1 MRAPDTLV
9 MSVSNMSCASC
20 AGRVDKAL
28 WQLPGVLAVDV
39 NLATETVQVTYTPD
53 LASRADFIAAS
64 TAAGYAAQEHSEDS
78 HGQVQARKQ
87 QLAEAYGRRSRLA
100 VFLAAPVI
108 ILGMGGHILPG
119 FERLIADVIGQK
131 ANWIIQCIFATAVLF
146 GPGLDFYRRGF
157 PALWRGAPDMNSLVA
172 LGTGAAYAF
181 SLIATFL
188 PQVLPE
194 GVSGV
199 YYEPASLIVVLIL
212 FGRDLEN
219 RAKGR
224 TGKAIQSLL
233 GLRVK
238 TAQVRRAGE
247 FVECPIEEI
256 VVGDVLS
263 LRPGERVAVDGV
275 VHEGSSYIDESM
287 ITGEPRPV
295 EKSTGAALTAGTVNG
310 MGHVIYEAR
319 RVGHDTTLSQIIQ
332 LVEQAQGAKLPI
344 KALVDRLTLWFV
356 PMVLTLAFVT
366 VTVWMIWGPAPALP
380 YALVAGVC
388 VLIIACPCAMGLAT
402 PTSIMVGTGRAA
414 EMGVLFRKG
423 DALQLLADVD
433 VIAFDKT
440 GTLTRGQPVLTDLD
454 VADGLGRR
462 AALQVMASVEQGSDH
477 PIARAIVMAAAEEG
491 LDLLP
496 IQDGQTYA
504 GLGLSA
510 HVAGEEV
517 ILGTERFMRERGI
530 DVKGYH
536 GSAEALASQGKSVI
550 FAARAGQV
558 IALAGVS
565 DALKPSTQGAIAQ
578 LKAAGIT
585 VVMLTGDRRDAA
597 LQIAADLGI
606 DQVHAELLPADKSRV
621 LAELKTKAR
630 QLAFLRREFVS
641 DRSHDNWKARLGSVG
656 VAQSPVLVRIA
667 DAAGA
672 TLPFGEIGEILVSG
686 SIVMRGYWQNPQAT
700 AKTIREGWLWTGD
713 MGAMDADGFVTLHDR
728 SKDMIISGG
737 SNIYPR
743 EVEEVLLEHEHVAE
757 VAVVG
762 RPEADWGE
770 VVVAFVVPVAGQ
782 AVTRAELD
790 AHCIAQI
797 ARFKRPK
804 DYRFVAELP
813 KNNYGKILKTKLR
826 TILENGEGD
835 E

>member
-28 WQLPGVLAVDV
+28 RQLPGVLAVDV
-39 NLATETVQVTYTPD
+39 NLATETAQVTYTPD

-100 VFLAAPVI
+100 AFLAAPVI

-247 FVECPIEEI
+247 FVDCPIEEI

-630 QLAFLRREFVS
+630 QLAFVGDGINDAPALAAADIGIALGTGTDVAVESADIVLMSGDLLGVVNAIEMSRLTLRNIKQNLFWAFGY
-641 DRSHDNWKARLGSVG
+641 N
-656 VAQSPVLVRIA
+656 VALIPV
-667 DAAGA
+667 AAGA
-672 TLPFGEIGEILVSG
+672 LYPAFGMLLSPILAAAAMALS
-686 SIVMRGYWQNPQAT
+686 SI
-700 AKTIREGWLWTGD
+700 
-713 MGAMDADGFVTLHDR
+713 FVLANALR
-728 SKDMIISGG
+728 LR
-737 SNIYPR
+737 Y
-743 EVEEVLLEHEHVAE
+743 V
-757 VAVVG
+757 
-762 RPEADWGE
+762 
-770 VVVAFVVPVAGQ
+770 
-782 AVTRAELD
+782 RA
-790 AHCIAQI
+790 
-797 ARFKRPK
+797 AR
-804 DYRFVAELP
+804 
-813 KNNYGKILKTKLR
+813 
-826 TILENGEGD
+826 
-835 E
+835 

>member
-28 WQLPGVLAVDV
+28 RQLPGVLAVDV

-108 ILGMGGHILPG
+108 ILGMGGHVLPG

-530 DVKGYH
+530 DVRGYH
-536 GSAEALASQGKSVI
+536 GSAEALASQGKSVL

-565 DALKPSTQGAIAQ
+565 DALKPSTQGAIAR

-630 QLAFLRREFVS
+630 QLAFVGDGINDAPALAAADIGIALGTGTDVAVESADIVLMSGDLLGVVNAIEMSRLTLRNIKQNLFWAFGY
-641 DRSHDNWKARLGSVG
+641 N
-656 VAQSPVLVRIA
+656 VALIPV
-667 DAAGA
+667 AAGA
-672 TLPFGEIGEILVSG
+672 LYPAFGMLLSPILAAAAMALS
-686 SIVMRGYWQNPQAT
+686 SI
-700 AKTIREGWLWTGD
+700 
-713 MGAMDADGFVTLHDR
+713 FVLANALR
-728 SKDMIISGG
+728 LR
-737 SNIYPR
+737 Y
-743 EVEEVLLEHEHVAE
+743 V
-757 VAVVG
+757 
-762 RPEADWGE
+762 
-770 VVVAFVVPVAGQ
+770 
-782 AVTRAELD
+782 RA
-790 AHCIAQI
+790 
-797 ARFKRPK
+797 AR
-804 DYRFVAELP
+804 
-813 KNNYGKILKTKLR
+813 
-826 TILENGEGD
+826 
-835 E
+835 

>member
-39 NLATETVQVTYTPD
+39 NLATETVQVTYTPG

-119 FERLIADVIGQK
+119 FEGLIADVIGQK

-356 PMVLTLAFVT
+356 PMVLILAFVT

-491 LDLLP
+491 LDFLP

-630 QLAFLRREFVS
+630 QLAFVGDGINDAPALAAADIGIALGTGTDVAVESADIVLMSGDLLGVVNAIEMSRLTLRNIKQNLFWAFGY
-641 DRSHDNWKARLGSVG
+641 N
-656 VAQSPVLVRIA
+656 VALIPV
-667 DAAGA
+667 AAGA
-672 TLPFGEIGEILVSG
+672 LYPAFGMLLSPILAAAAMALS
-686 SIVMRGYWQNPQAT
+686 SI
-700 AKTIREGWLWTGD
+700 
-713 MGAMDADGFVTLHDR
+713 FVLANALR
-728 SKDMIISGG
+728 LR
-737 SNIYPR
+737 Y
-743 EVEEVLLEHEHVAE
+743 V
-757 VAVVG
+757 
-762 RPEADWGE
+762 
-770 VVVAFVVPVAGQ
+770 
-782 AVTRAELD
+782 RA
-790 AHCIAQI
+790 
-797 ARFKRPK
+797 AR
-804 DYRFVAELP
+804 
-813 KNNYGKILKTKLR
+813 
-826 TILENGEGD
+826 
-835 E
+835 

>member
-28 WQLPGVLAVDV
+28 RQLPGVLAVDV
-39 NLATETVQVTYTPD
+39 NLATETAQVTYTPD

-100 VFLAAPVI
+100 AFLAAPVI

-172 LGTGAAYAF
+172 LATGAAYAF

-247 FVECPIEEI
+247 FVDCPIEEI

-530 DVKGYH
+530 DVKEYH

-565 DALKPSTQGAIAQ
+565 DALKPSTQGAIAR

-630 QLAFLRREFVS
+630 QLAFVGDGINDAPALAAADIGIALGTGTDVAVESADIVLMSGDLLGVVNAIEMSRLTLRNIKQNLFWAFGY
-641 DRSHDNWKARLGSVG
+641 N
-656 VAQSPVLVRIA
+656 VALIPV
-667 DAAGA
+667 AAGA
-672 TLPFGEIGEILVSG
+672 LYPAFGMLLSPILAAAAMALS
-686 SIVMRGYWQNPQAT
+686 SI
-700 AKTIREGWLWTGD
+700 
-713 MGAMDADGFVTLHDR
+713 FVLANALR
-728 SKDMIISGG
+728 LR
-737 SNIYPR
+737 Y
-743 EVEEVLLEHEHVAE
+743 V
-757 VAVVG
+757 
-762 RPEADWGE
+762 
-770 VVVAFVVPVAGQ
+770 
-782 AVTRAELD
+782 RA
-790 AHCIAQI
+790 
-797 ARFKRPK
+797 AR
-804 DYRFVAELP
+804 
-813 KNNYGKILKTKLR
+813 
-826 TILENGEGD
+826 
-835 E
+835 

>member
-108 ILGMGGHILPG
+108 ILGMGGHVLPG

-238 TAQVRRAGE
+238 TAQVRRAGK

-630 QLAFLRREFVS
+630 QLAFVGDGINDAPALAAADIGIALGTGTDVAVESADIVLMSGDLLGVVNAIEMSRLTLRNIKQNLFWAFGY
-641 DRSHDNWKARLGSVG
+641 N
-656 VAQSPVLVRIA
+656 VALIPV
-667 DAAGA
+667 AAGA
-672 TLPFGEIGEILVSG
+672 LYPAFGMLLSPILAAAAMALS
-686 SIVMRGYWQNPQAT
+686 SI
-700 AKTIREGWLWTGD
+700 
-713 MGAMDADGFVTLHDR
+713 FVLANALR
-728 SKDMIISGG
+728 LR
-737 SNIYPR
+737 Y
-743 EVEEVLLEHEHVAE
+743 V
-757 VAVVG
+757 
-762 RPEADWGE
+762 
-770 VVVAFVVPVAGQ
+770 
-782 AVTRAELD
+782 RA
-790 AHCIAQI
+790 
-797 ARFKRPK
+797 AR
-804 DYRFVAELP
+804 
-813 KNNYGKILKTKLR
+813 
-826 TILENGEGD
+826 
-835 E
+835 

>member
-39 NLATETVQVTYTPD
+39 NLATETVQVTYTPG

-565 DALKPSTQGAIAQ
+565 DALKPSTQGAIAR

-630 QLAFLRREFVS
+630 QLAFVGDGINDAPALAAADIGIALGTGTDVAVESADIVLMSGDLLGVVNAIEMSRLTLRNIKQNLFWAFGY
-641 DRSHDNWKARLGSVG
+641 N
-656 VAQSPVLVRIA
+656 VALIPV
-667 DAAGA
+667 AAGA
-672 TLPFGEIGEILVSG
+672 LYPAFGMLLSPILAAAAMALS
-686 SIVMRGYWQNPQAT
+686 SI
-700 AKTIREGWLWTGD
+700 
-713 MGAMDADGFVTLHDR
+713 FVLANALR
-728 SKDMIISGG
+728 LR
-737 SNIYPR
+737 Y
-743 EVEEVLLEHEHVAE
+743 V
-757 VAVVG
+757 
-762 RPEADWGE
+762 
-770 VVVAFVVPVAGQ
+770 
-782 AVTRAELD
+782 RA
-790 AHCIAQI
+790 
-797 ARFKRPK
+797 AR
-804 DYRFVAELP
+804 
-813 KNNYGKILKTKLR
+813 
-826 TILENGEGD
+826 
-835 E
+835 

>member
-28 WQLPGVLAVDV
+28 RQLPGVLAVDV

-100 VFLAAPVI
+100 AFLAAPVI

-247 FVECPIEEI
+247 FVDCPIEEI

-517 ILGTERFMRERGI
+517 ILGTERFMRERGL

-565 DALKPSTQGAIAQ
+565 DALKPSTQGAIER

-630 QLAFLRREFVS
+630 QLAFVGDGINDAPALAAADIGIALGTGTDVAVESADIVLMSGDLLGVVNAIEMSRLTLRNIKQNLFWAFGY
-641 DRSHDNWKARLGSVG
+641 N
-656 VAQSPVLVRIA
+656 VALIPV
-667 DAAGA
+667 AAGA
-672 TLPFGEIGEILVSG
+672 LYPAFGMLLSPILAAAAMALS
-686 SIVMRGYWQNPQAT
+686 SI
-700 AKTIREGWLWTGD
+700 
-713 MGAMDADGFVTLHDR
+713 FVLANALR
-728 SKDMIISGG
+728 LR
-737 SNIYPR
+737 Y
-743 EVEEVLLEHEHVAE
+743 V
-757 VAVVG
+757 
-762 RPEADWGE
+762 
-770 VVVAFVVPVAGQ
+770 
-782 AVTRAELD
+782 RA
-790 AHCIAQI
+790 
-797 ARFKRPK
+797 AR
-804 DYRFVAELP
+804 
-813 KNNYGKILKTKLR
+813 
-826 TILENGEGD
+826 
-835 E
+835 

>member
-28 WQLPGVLAVDV
+28 RQLPGVLAVDV
-39 NLATETVQVTYTPD
+39 NLATETAQVTYTPD

-188 PQVLPE
+188 PQILPE

-247 FVECPIEEI
+247 FVDCPIEEI

-630 QLAFLRREFVS
+630 QLAFVGDGINDAPALAAADIGIALGTGTDVAVESADIVLMSGDLLGVVNAIEMSRLTLRNIKQNLFWAFGY
-641 DRSHDNWKARLGSVG
+641 N
-656 VAQSPVLVRIA
+656 VALIPV
-667 DAAGA
+667 AAGA
-672 TLPFGEIGEILVSG
+672 LYPAFGMLLSPILAAAAMALS
-686 SIVMRGYWQNPQAT
+686 SI
-700 AKTIREGWLWTGD
+700 
-713 MGAMDADGFVTLHDR
+713 FVLANALR
-728 SKDMIISGG
+728 LR
-737 SNIYPR
+737 Y
-743 EVEEVLLEHEHVAE
+743 V
-757 VAVVG
+757 
-762 RPEADWGE
+762 
-770 VVVAFVVPVAGQ
+770 
-782 AVTRAELD
+782 RA
-790 AHCIAQI
+790 
-797 ARFKRPK
+797 AR
-804 DYRFVAELP
+804 
-813 KNNYGKILKTKLR
+813 
-826 TILENGEGD
+826 
-835 E
+835 

>member
-28 WQLPGVLAVDV
+28 RQLPGVLAVDV

-247 FVECPIEEI
+247 FVDCPIEEI

-356 PMVLTLAFVT
+356 PMVLILAFVT

-565 DALKPSTQGAIAQ
+565 DALKPSTQGATAQ

-630 QLAFLRREFVS
+630 QLAFVGDGINDAPALAAADIGIALGTGTDVAVESADIVLMSGDLLGVVNAIEMSRLTLRNIKQNLFWAFGY
-641 DRSHDNWKARLGSVG
+641 N
-656 VAQSPVLVRIA
+656 VALIPV
-667 DAAGA
+667 AAGA
-672 TLPFGEIGEILVSG
+672 LYPAFGMLLSPILAAAAMALS
-686 SIVMRGYWQNPQAT
+686 SI
-700 AKTIREGWLWTGD
+700 
-713 MGAMDADGFVTLHDR
+713 FVLANALR
-728 SKDMIISGG
+728 LR
-737 SNIYPR
+737 Y
-743 EVEEVLLEHEHVAE
+743 V
-757 VAVVG
+757 
-762 RPEADWGE
+762 
-770 VVVAFVVPVAGQ
+770 
-782 AVTRAELD
+782 RA
-790 AHCIAQI
+790 
-797 ARFKRPK
+797 AR
-804 DYRFVAELP
+804 
-813 KNNYGKILKTKLR
+813 
-826 TILENGEGD
+826 
-835 E
+835 

>member
-28 WQLPGVLAVDV
+28 RQLPGVLAVDV
-39 NLATETVQVTYTPD
+39 NLATETAQVTYTPD

-100 VFLAAPVI
+100 AFLAAPVI

-172 LGTGAAYAF
+172 LATGAAYAF

-247 FVECPIEEI
+247 FVDCPIEEI

-517 ILGTERFMRERGI
+517 ILGTERFMRERGL

-565 DALKPSTQGAIAQ
+565 DALKPSTQGAIAR

-630 QLAFLRREFVS
+630 QSAFVGDGINDAPALAAADIGIALGTGTDVAVESADIVLMSGDLLGVVNAIEMSRLTLRNIKQNLFWAFGY
-641 DRSHDNWKARLGSVG
+641 N
-656 VAQSPVLVRIA
+656 VALIPV
-667 DAAGA
+667 AAGA
-672 TLPFGEIGEILVSG
+672 LYPAFGMLLSPILAAAAMALS
-686 SIVMRGYWQNPQAT
+686 SI
-700 AKTIREGWLWTGD
+700 
-713 MGAMDADGFVTLHDR
+713 FVLANALR
-728 SKDMIISGG
+728 LR
-737 SNIYPR
+737 Y
-743 EVEEVLLEHEHVAE
+743 V
-757 VAVVG
+757 
-762 RPEADWGE
+762 
-770 VVVAFVVPVAGQ
+770 
-782 AVTRAELD
+782 RA
-790 AHCIAQI
+790 
-797 ARFKRPK
+797 AR
-804 DYRFVAELP
+804 
-813 KNNYGKILKTKLR
+813 
-826 TILENGEGD
+826 
-835 E
+835 

>member
-28 WQLPGVLAVDV
+28 RQLPGVLAVDV
-39 NLATETVQVTYTPD
+39 NLATETAQVTYMPD

-64 TAAGYAAQEHSEDS
+64 TAAGYAAQEYSEDS

-238 TAQVRRAGE
+238 TAQVRRAGK

-462 AALQVMASVEQGSDH
+462 AALQVMARVEQGSDH

-630 QLAFLRREFVS
+630 QLAFVGDGINDAPALAAADIGIALGTGTDVAVESADIVLMSGDLLGVVNAIEMSRLTLRNIKQNLFWAFGY
-641 DRSHDNWKARLGSVG
+641 N
-656 VAQSPVLVRIA
+656 VALIPV
-667 DAAGA
+667 AAGA
-672 TLPFGEIGEILVSG
+672 LYPAFGMLLSPILAAAAMALS
-686 SIVMRGYWQNPQAT
+686 SI
-700 AKTIREGWLWTGD
+700 
-713 MGAMDADGFVTLHDR
+713 FVLANALR
-728 SKDMIISGG
+728 LR
-737 SNIYPR
+737 Y
-743 EVEEVLLEHEHVAE
+743 V
-757 VAVVG
+757 
-762 RPEADWGE
+762 
-770 VVVAFVVPVAGQ
+770 
-782 AVTRAELD
+782 RA
-790 AHCIAQI
+790 
-797 ARFKRPK
+797 AR
-804 DYRFVAELP
+804 
-813 KNNYGKILKTKLR
+813 
-826 TILENGEGD
+826 
-835 E
+835 

>member
-28 WQLPGVLAVDV
+28 RQLPGVLAVDV
-39 NLATETVQVTYTPD
+39 NLATETVQVTYTPG

-356 PMVLTLAFVT
+356 PMVLILAFVT

-630 QLAFLRREFVS
+630 QLAFVGDGINDAPALAAADIGIALGTGTDVAVESADIVLMSGDLLGVVNAIEMSRLTLRNIKQNLFWAFGY
-641 DRSHDNWKARLGSVG
+641 N
-656 VAQSPVLVRIA
+656 VALIPV
-667 DAAGA
+667 AAGA
-672 TLPFGEIGEILVSG
+672 LYPAFGMLLSPILAAAAMALS
-686 SIVMRGYWQNPQAT
+686 SI
-700 AKTIREGWLWTGD
+700 
-713 MGAMDADGFVTLHDR
+713 FVLANALR
-728 SKDMIISGG
+728 LR
-737 SNIYPR
+737 Y
-743 EVEEVLLEHEHVAE
+743 V
-757 VAVVG
+757 
-762 RPEADWGE
+762 
-770 VVVAFVVPVAGQ
+770 
-782 AVTRAELD
+782 RA
-790 AHCIAQI
+790 
-797 ARFKRPK
+797 AR
-804 DYRFVAELP
+804 
-813 KNNYGKILKTKLR
+813 
-826 TILENGEGD
+826 
-835 E
+835 

>member
-108 ILGMGGHILPG
+108 ILGMGGHVLPG

-188 PQVLPE
+188 PQILPE

-238 TAQVRRAGE
+238 TAQVRRAGK

-565 DALKPSTQGAIAQ
+565 DALKPSTQGAIAH

-630 QLAFLRREFVS
+630 QLAFVGDGINDAPALAAADIGIALGTGTDVAVESADIVLMSGDLLGVVNAIEMSRLTLRNIKQNLFWAFGY
-641 DRSHDNWKARLGSVG
+641 N
-656 VAQSPVLVRIA
+656 VALIPV
-667 DAAGA
+667 AAGA
-672 TLPFGEIGEILVSG
+672 LYPAFGMLLSPILAAAAMALS
-686 SIVMRGYWQNPQAT
+686 SIFCFGQCA
-700 AKTIREGWLWTGD
+700 AL
-713 MGAMDADGFVTLHDR
+713 ALCSR
-728 SKDMIISGG
+728 SQVRD
-737 SNIYPR
+737 
-743 EVEEVLLEHEHVAE
+743 
-757 VAVVG
+757 
-762 RPEADWGE
+762 
-770 VVVAFVVPVAGQ
+770 
-782 AVTRAELD
+782 
-790 AHCIAQI
+790 C
-797 ARFKRPK
+797 
-804 DYRFVAELP
+804 
-813 KNNYGKILKTKLR
+813 
-826 TILENGEGD
+826 
-835 E
+835 

>member
-108 ILGMGGHILPG
+108 ILGMGGHVLPG

-247 FVECPIEEI
+247 FVDCPIEEI

-440 GTLTRGQPVLTDLD
+440 GTLTRGQPVLIDLD

-630 QLAFLRREFVS
+630 QLAFVGDGINDAPALAAADIGIALGTGTDVAVESADIVLMSGDLLGVVNAIEMSRLTLRNIKQNLFWAFGY
-641 DRSHDNWKARLGSVG
+641 N
-656 VAQSPVLVRIA
+656 VALIPV
-667 DAAGA
+667 AAGA
-672 TLPFGEIGEILVSG
+672 LYPAFGMLLSPILAAAAMALS
-686 SIVMRGYWQNPQAT
+686 SI
-700 AKTIREGWLWTGD
+700 
-713 MGAMDADGFVTLHDR
+713 FVLANALR
-728 SKDMIISGG
+728 LR
-737 SNIYPR
+737 Y
-743 EVEEVLLEHEHVAE
+743 V
-757 VAVVG
+757 
-762 RPEADWGE
+762 
-770 VVVAFVVPVAGQ
+770 
-782 AVTRAELD
+782 RA
-790 AHCIAQI
+790 
-797 ARFKRPK
+797 AR
-804 DYRFVAELP
+804 
-813 KNNYGKILKTKLR
+813 
-826 TILENGEGD
+826 
-835 E
+835 

>member
-28 WQLPGVLAVDV
+28 RQLPGVLAVDV
-39 NLATETVQVTYTPD
+39 NLATETAQVTYTPD

-108 ILGMGGHILPG
+108 ILGMGGHVLPG

-536 GSAEALASQGKSVI
+536 ASAEALASQGKSVL

-565 DALKPSTQGAIAQ
+565 DALKPSTQGAIAR

-630 QLAFLRREFVS
+630 QLAFVGDGINDAPALAAADIGIALGTGTDVAVESADIVLMSGDLLGVVNAIEMSRLTLRNIKQNLFWAFGY
-641 DRSHDNWKARLGSVG
+641 N
-656 VAQSPVLVRIA
+656 VALIPV
-667 DAAGA
+667 AAGA
-672 TLPFGEIGEILVSG
+672 LYPAFGMLLSPILAAAAMALS
-686 SIVMRGYWQNPQAT
+686 SI
-700 AKTIREGWLWTGD
+700 
-713 MGAMDADGFVTLHDR
+713 FVLANALR
-728 SKDMIISGG
+728 LR
-737 SNIYPR
+737 Y
-743 EVEEVLLEHEHVAE
+743 V
-757 VAVVG
+757 
-762 RPEADWGE
+762 
-770 VVVAFVVPVAGQ
+770 
-782 AVTRAELD
+782 RA
-790 AHCIAQI
+790 
-797 ARFKRPK
+797 AR
-804 DYRFVAELP
+804 
-813 KNNYGKILKTKLR
+813 
-826 TILENGEGD
+826 
-835 E
+835 

>member
-100 VFLAAPVI
+100 AFLAAPVI

-517 ILGTERFMRERGI
+517 ILGTERFMRERGL

-630 QLAFLRREFVS
+630 QLAFVGDGINDAPALAAADIGIALGTGTDVAVESAYIVLMSGDLLGVVNAIEMSRLTLRNIKQNLFWAFGY
-641 DRSHDNWKARLGSVG
+641 N
-656 VAQSPVLVRIA
+656 VALIPV
-667 DAAGA
+667 AAGA
-672 TLPFGEIGEILVSG
+672 LYPAFGMLLSPILAAAAMALS
-686 SIVMRGYWQNPQAT
+686 SI
-700 AKTIREGWLWTGD
+700 
-713 MGAMDADGFVTLHDR
+713 FVLANALR
-728 SKDMIISGG
+728 LR
-737 SNIYPR
+737 Y
-743 EVEEVLLEHEHVAE
+743 V
-757 VAVVG
+757 
-762 RPEADWGE
+762 
-770 VVVAFVVPVAGQ
+770 
-782 AVTRAELD
+782 RA
-790 AHCIAQI
+790 
-797 ARFKRPK
+797 AR
-804 DYRFVAELP
+804 
-813 KNNYGKILKTKLR
+813 
-826 TILENGEGD
+826 
-835 E
+835 

>member
-1 MRAPDTLV
+1 
-9 MSVSNMSCASC
+9 MSCASC

-100 VFLAAPVI
+100 AFLAAPVI
-108 ILGMGGHILPG
+108 ILGMGGHVLPG

-238 TAQVRRAGE
+238 TAQVRRAGK

-630 QLAFLRREFVS
+630 QLAFVGDGINDAPALAAADIGIALGTGTDVAVESADIVLMSGDLLGVVNAIEMSRLTLRNIKQNLFWAFGY
-641 DRSHDNWKARLGSVG
+641 N
-656 VAQSPVLVRIA
+656 VALIPV
-667 DAAGA
+667 AAGA
-672 TLPFGEIGEILVSG
+672 LYPAFGMLLSPILAAAAMALS
-686 SIVMRGYWQNPQAT
+686 SI
-700 AKTIREGWLWTGD
+700 
-713 MGAMDADGFVTLHDR
+713 FVLANALR
-728 SKDMIISGG
+728 LR
-737 SNIYPR
+737 Y
-743 EVEEVLLEHEHVAE
+743 V
-757 VAVVG
+757 
-762 RPEADWGE
+762 
-770 VVVAFVVPVAGQ
+770 
-782 AVTRAELD
+782 RA
-790 AHCIAQI
+790 
-797 ARFKRPK
+797 AR
-804 DYRFVAELP
+804 
-813 KNNYGKILKTKLR
+813 
-826 TILENGEGD
+826 
-835 E
+835 

>member
-28 WQLPGVLAVDV
+28 RQLPGVLAVDV
-39 NLATETVQVTYTPD
+39 NLATETAQVTYAPD

-100 VFLAAPVI
+100 AFLAAPVI
-108 ILGMGGHILPG
+108 ILGMGGHVLPG

-247 FVECPIEEI
+247 FVDCPIEEI

-630 QLAFLRREFVS
+630 QLAFVGDGINDAPALAAADIGIALGTGTDVAVESADIVLMSGDLLGVVNAIEMSRLTLRNIKQNLFWAFGY
-641 DRSHDNWKARLGSVG
+641 NAALI
-656 VAQSPVLVRIA
+656 PV
-667 DAAGA
+667 AAGA
-672 TLPFGEIGEILVSG
+672 LYPAFGMLLSPILAAAAMALS
-686 SIVMRGYWQNPQAT
+686 SI
-700 AKTIREGWLWTGD
+700 
-713 MGAMDADGFVTLHDR
+713 FVLANALR
-728 SKDMIISGG
+728 LR
-737 SNIYPR
+737 Y
-743 EVEEVLLEHEHVAE
+743 V
-757 VAVVG
+757 
-762 RPEADWGE
+762 
-770 VVVAFVVPVAGQ
+770 
-782 AVTRAELD
+782 RA
-790 AHCIAQI
+790 
-797 ARFKRPK
+797 AR
-804 DYRFVAELP
+804 
-813 KNNYGKILKTKLR
+813 
-826 TILENGEGD
+826 
-835 E
+835 

>member
-146 GPGLDFYRRGF
+146 GPGLDFYRHGF

-356 PMVLTLAFVT
+356 PMVLILAFVT

-630 QLAFLRREFVS
+630 QLAFVGDGINDAPALAAADIGIALGTGTDVAVESADIVLMSGDLLGVVNAIEMSRLTLRNIKQNLFWAFGY
-641 DRSHDNWKARLGSVG
+641 N
-656 VAQSPVLVRIA
+656 VALIPV
-667 DAAGA
+667 AAGA
-672 TLPFGEIGEILVSG
+672 LYPAFGMLLSPILAAAAMALS
-686 SIVMRGYWQNPQAT
+686 SI
-700 AKTIREGWLWTGD
+700 
-713 MGAMDADGFVTLHDR
+713 FVLANALR
-728 SKDMIISGG
+728 LR
-737 SNIYPR
+737 Y
-743 EVEEVLLEHEHVAE
+743 V
-757 VAVVG
+757 
-762 RPEADWGE
+762 
-770 VVVAFVVPVAGQ
+770 
-782 AVTRAELD
+782 RA
-790 AHCIAQI
+790 
-797 ARFKRPK
+797 AR
-804 DYRFVAELP
+804 
-813 KNNYGKILKTKLR
+813 
-826 TILENGEGD
+826 
-835 E
+835 

>member
-28 WQLPGVLAVDV
+28 RQLPGVVAVDV
-39 NLATETVQVTYTPD
+39 NLATETAQVTYAPD
-53 LASRADFIAAS
+53 LASRADFIVAS

-100 VFLAAPVI
+100 AFLAAPVI

-256 VVGDVLS
+256 IVGDVLS

-565 DALKPSTQGAIAQ
+565 DALKPSTQGAIAR

-630 QLAFLRREFVS
+630 QSAFVGDGINDAPALAAADIGIALGTGTDVAVESADIVLMSGDLLGVVNAIEMSRLTLRNIKQNLFWAFGY
-641 DRSHDNWKARLGSVG
+641 N
-656 VAQSPVLVRIA
+656 VALIPV
-667 DAAGA
+667 AAGA
-672 TLPFGEIGEILVSG
+672 LYPAFGMLLSPILAAAAMALS
-686 SIVMRGYWQNPQAT
+686 SI
-700 AKTIREGWLWTGD
+700 
-713 MGAMDADGFVTLHDR
+713 FVLANALR
-728 SKDMIISGG
+728 LR
-737 SNIYPR
+737 Y
-743 EVEEVLLEHEHVAE
+743 V
-757 VAVVG
+757 
-762 RPEADWGE
+762 
-770 VVVAFVVPVAGQ
+770 
-782 AVTRAELD
+782 RA
-790 AHCIAQI
+790 
-797 ARFKRPK
+797 AR
-804 DYRFVAELP
+804 
-813 KNNYGKILKTKLR
+813 
-826 TILENGEGD
+826 
-835 E
+835 

>member
-28 WQLPGVLAVDV
+28 RQLPGVLAVDV

-108 ILGMGGHILPG
+108 ILGMGGHVLPG

-131 ANWIIQCIFATAVLF
+131 ANWIFQCIFATAVLF

-188 PQVLPE
+188 PQILPG

-578 LKAAGIT
+578 LKEAGIT

-630 QLAFLRREFVS
+630 QLAFVGDGINDAPALAAADIGIALGTGTDVAVESADIVLMSGDLLGVVNAIEMSRLTLRNIKQNLFWAFGY
-641 DRSHDNWKARLGSVG
+641 N
-656 VAQSPVLVRIA
+656 VALIPV
-667 DAAGA
+667 AAGA
-672 TLPFGEIGEILVSG
+672 LYPAFGMLLSPILAAAAMALS
-686 SIVMRGYWQNPQAT
+686 SI
-700 AKTIREGWLWTGD
+700 
-713 MGAMDADGFVTLHDR
+713 FVLANALR
-728 SKDMIISGG
+728 LR
-737 SNIYPR
+737 Y
-743 EVEEVLLEHEHVAE
+743 V
-757 VAVVG
+757 
-762 RPEADWGE
+762 
-770 VVVAFVVPVAGQ
+770 
-782 AVTRAELD
+782 RA
-790 AHCIAQI
+790 
-797 ARFKRPK
+797 AR
-804 DYRFVAELP
+804 
-813 KNNYGKILKTKLR
+813 
-826 TILENGEGD
+826 
-835 E
+835 

>member
-1 MRAPDTLV
+1 MRAPDTFV

-20 AGRVDKAL
+20 VGRVDKAL
-28 WQLPGVLAVDV
+28 RQLPGVLAVDV
-39 NLATETVQVTYTPD
+39 NLATETAQVTFAPD
-53 LASRADFIAAS
+53 QASRADFLTAS
-64 TAAGYAAQEHSEDS
+64 TAAGYAAQVHSEDN

-100 VFLAAPVI
+100 ACLAAPVI
-108 ILGMGGHILPG
+108 ILGMGAHVLPG
-119 FERLIADVIGQK
+119 FDTLIAAVIGQK
-131 ANWIIQCIFATAVLF
+131 TNWIIQCIFATAVLF
-146 GPGLDFYRRGF
+146 GPGWEFYRRGF

-224 TGKAIQSLL
+224 TGRAIQSLL

-238 TAQVRRAGE
+238 TAQLRRAGE
-247 FVECPIEEI
+247 FVEAPIEDI
-256 VVGDVLS
+256 VVGDILS

-295 EKSTGAALTAGTVNG
+295 EKSSGAALTAGTVNG

-319 RVGHDTTLSQIIQ
+319 RVGQDTTLSQIIQ

-356 PMVLTLAFVT
+356 PMVLTLAFAT
-366 VTVWMIWGPAPALP
+366 VTVWMIWGPEPALP

-414 EMGVLFRKG
+414 ELGVLFRKG
-423 DALQLLADVD
+423 DALQLLAGVD
-433 VIAFDKT
+433 TVAFDKT
-440 GTLTRGQPVLTDLD
+440 GTLTLGQPVLTDLN
-454 VADGLGRR
+454 VSDGLERH
-462 AALQVMASVEQGSDH
+462 AVLQVMASVEQGSDH
-477 PIARAIVMAAAEEG
+477 PIARAIVAAAAEEG

-496 IQDGQTYA
+496 IEGGQTFA

-510 HVAGEEV
+510 QVAGAEV
-517 ILGTERFMRERGI
+517 CLGTERFMQASGI
-530 DVKGYH
+530 DVTGYH
-536 GSAEALASQGKSVI
+536 APAEALARQGKSVI

-565 DALKPSTQGAIAQ
+565 DAVKPSTPGAIAR

-585 VVMLTGDRRDAA
+585 VVMLTGDRCEAA
-597 LQIAADLGI
+597 QQIAEDLGM

-621 LAELKTKAR
+621 LAELKAKSSH
-630 QLAFLRREFVS
+630 LAFVGDGINDAPALAAADIGIALGTGTDVAVESAGVVLMSGDLLGVVNAIEMSRLTLRNIKQNLFWAFGY
-641 DRSHDNWKARLGSVG
+641 N
-656 VAQSPVLVRIA
+656 VALIPV
-667 DAAGA
+667 AAGA
-672 TLPFGEIGEILVSG
+672 LYPAFGILLSP
-686 SIVMRGYWQNPQAT
+686 ILA
-700 AKTIREGWLWTGD
+700 AA
-713 MGAMDADGFVTLHDR
+713 AMALSSVFVLANALR
-728 SKDMIISGG
+728 LR
-737 SNIYPR
+737 Y
-743 EVEEVLLEHEHVAE
+743 V
-757 VAVVG
+757 
-762 RPEADWGE
+762 
-770 VVVAFVVPVAGQ
+770 
-782 AVTRAELD
+782 RAS
-790 AHCIAQI
+790 
-797 ARFKRPK
+797 
-804 DYRFVAELP
+804 
-813 KNNYGKILKTKLR
+813 
-826 TILENGEGD
+826 
-835 E
+835 

>member
-1 MRAPDTLV
+1 MRAPDTFV

-28 WQLPGVLAVDV
+28 RQLPGVLAVDV
-39 NLATETVQVTYTPD
+39 NLATETAQVTYTPD

-100 VFLAAPVI
+100 AFLAAPVI
-108 ILGMGGHILPG
+108 ILGMGGHVLPG

-188 PQVLPE
+188 PQILPE

-247 FVECPIEEI
+247 FVDCPIEEI

-356 PMVLTLAFVT
+356 PMVLTLAFAT

-462 AALQVMASVEQGSDH
+462 ATLQVMASVEQGSDH

-491 LDLLP
+491 LELLP

-536 GSAEALASQGKSVI
+536 ASAEALASQGKSVI

-565 DALKPSTQGAIAQ
+565 DALKPSTQGAIAR

-621 LAELKTKAR
+621 LAELKTKTR
-630 QLAFLRREFVS
+630 QLAFVGDGINDAPALAAADIGIALGTGTDVAVESADIVLMSGDLLGVVNAIEMSRLTLRNIKQNLFWAFGY
-641 DRSHDNWKARLGSVG
+641 N
-656 VAQSPVLVRIA
+656 VALIPV
-667 DAAGA
+667 AAGA
-672 TLPFGEIGEILVSG
+672 LYPAFGMLLSPILAAAAMALS
-686 SIVMRGYWQNPQAT
+686 SI
-700 AKTIREGWLWTGD
+700 
-713 MGAMDADGFVTLHDR
+713 FVLANALR
-728 SKDMIISGG
+728 LR
-737 SNIYPR
+737 Y
-743 EVEEVLLEHEHVAE
+743 V
-757 VAVVG
+757 
-762 RPEADWGE
+762 
-770 VVVAFVVPVAGQ
+770 
-782 AVTRAELD
+782 RA
-790 AHCIAQI
+790 
-797 ARFKRPK
+797 AR
-804 DYRFVAELP
+804 
-813 KNNYGKILKTKLR
+813 
-826 TILENGEGD
+826 
-835 E
+835 

>member
-1 MRAPDTLV
+1 M
-9 MSVSNMSCASC
+9 
-20 AGRVDKAL
+20 
-28 WQLPGVLAVDV
+28 
-39 NLATETVQVTYTPD
+39 
-53 LASRADFIAAS
+53 
-64 TAAGYAAQEHSEDS
+64 
-78 HGQVQARKQ
+78 
-87 QLAEAYGRRSRLA
+87 
-100 VFLAAPVI
+100 FLAAPVI

-630 QLAFLRREFVS
+630 QLAFVGDGINDAPALAAADIGIALGTGTDVAVESADIVLMSGDLLGVVNAIEMSRLTLRNIKQNLFWAFGY
-641 DRSHDNWKARLGSVG
+641 N
-656 VAQSPVLVRIA
+656 VALIPV
-667 DAAGA
+667 AAGA
-672 TLPFGEIGEILVSG
+672 LYPAFGMLLSPILAAAAMALS
-686 SIVMRGYWQNPQAT
+686 SI
-700 AKTIREGWLWTGD
+700 
-713 MGAMDADGFVTLHDR
+713 FVLANALR
-728 SKDMIISGG
+728 LR
-737 SNIYPR
+737 Y
-743 EVEEVLLEHEHVAE
+743 V
-757 VAVVG
+757 
-762 RPEADWGE
+762 
-770 VVVAFVVPVAGQ
+770 
-782 AVTRAELD
+782 RA
-790 AHCIAQI
+790 
-797 ARFKRPK
+797 AR
-804 DYRFVAELP
+804 
-813 KNNYGKILKTKLR
+813 
-826 TILENGEGD
+826 
-835 E
+835 

>member
-87 QLAEAYGRRSRLA
+87 QLAEVYGRRSRLA
-100 VFLAAPVI
+100 AFLAAPVI
-108 ILGMGGHILPG
+108 ILGMGGHVLPG

-247 FVECPIEEI
+247 FVDCPIEEI

-630 QLAFLRREFVS
+630 QLAFVGDGINDAPALAAADIGIALGTGTDVAVESADIVLMSGDLLGVVNAIEMSRLTLRNIKQNLFWAFGY
-641 DRSHDNWKARLGSVG
+641 N
-656 VAQSPVLVRIA
+656 VALIPV
-667 DAAGA
+667 AAGA
-672 TLPFGEIGEILVSG
+672 LYPAFGMLLSPILAAAAMALS
-686 SIVMRGYWQNPQAT
+686 SI
-700 AKTIREGWLWTGD
+700 
-713 MGAMDADGFVTLHDR
+713 FVLANALR
-728 SKDMIISGG
+728 LR
-737 SNIYPR
+737 Y
-743 EVEEVLLEHEHVAE
+743 V
-757 VAVVG
+757 
-762 RPEADWGE
+762 
-770 VVVAFVVPVAGQ
+770 
-782 AVTRAELD
+782 RA
-790 AHCIAQI
+790 
-797 ARFKRPK
+797 AR
-804 DYRFVAELP
+804 
-813 KNNYGKILKTKLR
+813 
-826 TILENGEGD
+826 
-835 E
+835 

>member
-39 NLATETVQVTYTPD
+39 NLATETVQVTYTPG

-108 ILGMGGHILPG
+108 ILGMGGHVLPG

-247 FVECPIEEI
+247 FVDCPIEEI
-256 VVGDVLS
+256 AVGDVLS

-630 QLAFLRREFVS
+630 QLAFVGDGINDAPALAAADIGIALGTGTDVAVESADIVLMSGDLLGVVNAIEMSRLTLRNIKQNLFWAFGY
-641 DRSHDNWKARLGSVG
+641 N
-656 VAQSPVLVRIA
+656 VALIPV
-667 DAAGA
+667 AAGA
-672 TLPFGEIGEILVSG
+672 LYPAFGMLLSPILAAAAMALS
-686 SIVMRGYWQNPQAT
+686 SI
-700 AKTIREGWLWTGD
+700 
-713 MGAMDADGFVTLHDR
+713 FVLANALR
-728 SKDMIISGG
+728 LR
-737 SNIYPR
+737 Y
-743 EVEEVLLEHEHVAE
+743 V
-757 VAVVG
+757 
-762 RPEADWGE
+762 
-770 VVVAFVVPVAGQ
+770 
-782 AVTRAELD
+782 RA
-790 AHCIAQI
+790 
-797 ARFKRPK
+797 AR
-804 DYRFVAELP
+804 
-813 KNNYGKILKTKLR
+813 
-826 TILENGEGD
+826 
-835 E
+835 

>member
-28 WQLPGVLAVDV
+28 RQLPGVLAVDV

-157 PALWRGAPDMNSLVA
+157 PALWRGEPDMNSLVA

-517 ILGTERFMRERGI
+517 ILGTERFMRERGL

-565 DALKPSTQGAIAQ
+565 DALKPSTQGAIAR

-630 QLAFLRREFVS
+630 QLAFVGDGINDAPALAAADIGIALGTGTDVAVESADIVLMSGDLLGVVNAIEMSRLTLRNIKQNLFWAFGY
-641 DRSHDNWKARLGSVG
+641 N
-656 VAQSPVLVRIA
+656 VALIPV
-667 DAAGA
+667 AAGA
-672 TLPFGEIGEILVSG
+672 LYPAFGMLLSPILAAAAMALS
-686 SIVMRGYWQNPQAT
+686 SI
-700 AKTIREGWLWTGD
+700 
-713 MGAMDADGFVTLHDR
+713 FVLANALR
-728 SKDMIISGG
+728 LR
-737 SNIYPR
+737 Y
-743 EVEEVLLEHEHVAE
+743 V
-757 VAVVG
+757 
-762 RPEADWGE
+762 
-770 VVVAFVVPVAGQ
+770 
-782 AVTRAELD
+782 RA
-790 AHCIAQI
+790 
-797 ARFKRPK
+797 AR
-804 DYRFVAELP
+804 
-813 KNNYGKILKTKLR
+813 
-826 TILENGEGD
+826 
-835 E
+835 

>member
-1 MRAPDTLV
+1 
-9 MSVSNMSCASC
+9 
-20 AGRVDKAL
+20 
-28 WQLPGVLAVDV
+28 
-39 NLATETVQVTYTPD
+39 
-53 LASRADFIAAS
+53 
-64 TAAGYAAQEHSEDS
+64 
-78 HGQVQARKQ
+78 
-87 QLAEAYGRRSRLA
+87 
-100 VFLAAPVI
+100 
-108 ILGMGGHILPG
+108 
-119 FERLIADVIGQK
+119 
-131 ANWIIQCIFATAVLF
+131 
-146 GPGLDFYRRGF
+146 
-157 PALWRGAPDMNSLVA
+157 
-172 LGTGAAYAF
+172 
-181 SLIATFL
+181 
-188 PQVLPE
+188 
-194 GVSGV
+194 
-199 YYEPASLIVVLIL
+199 LIL

-247 FVECPIEEI
+247 FVDCPIEEI

-630 QLAFLRREFVS
+630 QLAFVGDGINDAPALAAADIGIALGTGTDVAVESADIVLMSGDLLGVVNAIEMSRLTLRNIKQNLFWAFGY
-641 DRSHDNWKARLGSVG
+641 N
-656 VAQSPVLVRIA
+656 VALIPV
-667 DAAGA
+667 AAGA
-672 TLPFGEIGEILVSG
+672 LYPAFGMLLSPILAAAAMALS
-686 SIVMRGYWQNPQAT
+686 SI
-700 AKTIREGWLWTGD
+700 
-713 MGAMDADGFVTLHDR
+713 FVLANALR
-728 SKDMIISGG
+728 LR
-737 SNIYPR
+737 Y
-743 EVEEVLLEHEHVAE
+743 V
-757 VAVVG
+757 
-762 RPEADWGE
+762 
-770 VVVAFVVPVAGQ
+770 
-782 AVTRAELD
+782 RA
-790 AHCIAQI
+790 
-797 ARFKRPK
+797 AR
-804 DYRFVAELP
+804 
-813 KNNYGKILKTKLR
+813 
-826 TILENGEGD
+826 
-835 E
+835 

>member
-28 WQLPGVLAVDV
+28 RQLPGVLAVDV
-39 NLATETVQVTYTPD
+39 NLATETAQVTYTPD

-100 VFLAAPVI
+100 AFLAAPVI

-247 FVECPIEEI
+247 FVDCPIEEI

-414 EMGVLFRKG
+414 EMGVLFCKG

-491 LDLLP
+491 LDLFP

-510 HVAGEEV
+510 HVVGEDV

-530 DVKGYH
+530 DVRGYH
-536 GSAEALASQGKSVI
+536 ASAEALASQGKSVI

-565 DALKPSTQGAIAQ
+565 DALKPSTQGVIAR

-597 LQIAADLGI
+597 MQIAADLGI

-630 QLAFLRREFVS
+630 QLAFVGDGINDAPALAAADIGIALGTGTDVAVESADIVLMSGDLLGVVNAIEMSRLTLRNIKQNLFWAFGY
-641 DRSHDNWKARLGSVG
+641 N
-656 VAQSPVLVRIA
+656 VALIPV
-667 DAAGA
+667 AAGA
-672 TLPFGEIGEILVSG
+672 LYPAFGMLLSPILAAAAMALS
-686 SIVMRGYWQNPQAT
+686 SI
-700 AKTIREGWLWTGD
+700 
-713 MGAMDADGFVTLHDR
+713 FVLANALR
-728 SKDMIISGG
+728 LR
-737 SNIYPR
+737 Y
-743 EVEEVLLEHEHVAE
+743 V
-757 VAVVG
+757 
-762 RPEADWGE
+762 
-770 VVVAFVVPVAGQ
+770 
-782 AVTRAELD
+782 RA
-790 AHCIAQI
+790 
-797 ARFKRPK
+797 AR
-804 DYRFVAELP
+804 
-813 KNNYGKILKTKLR
+813 
-826 TILENGEGD
+826 
-835 E
+835 

>member
-28 WQLPGVLAVDV
+28 RQLPGVLAVDV

-247 FVECPIEEI
+247 FVDCPIEEI
-256 VVGDVLS
+256 AVGDVLS

-630 QLAFLRREFVS
+630 QLAFVGDGINDAPALAAADIGIALGTGTDVAVESADIVLMSGDLLGVVNAIEMSRLTLRNIKQNLFWAFGY
-641 DRSHDNWKARLGSVG
+641 N
-656 VAQSPVLVRIA
+656 VALIPV
-667 DAAGA
+667 AAGA
-672 TLPFGEIGEILVSG
+672 LYPAFGMLLSPILAAAAMALS
-686 SIVMRGYWQNPQAT
+686 SI
-700 AKTIREGWLWTGD
+700 
-713 MGAMDADGFVTLHDR
+713 FVLANALR
-728 SKDMIISGG
+728 LR
-737 SNIYPR
+737 Y
-743 EVEEVLLEHEHVAE
+743 V
-757 VAVVG
+757 
-762 RPEADWGE
+762 
-770 VVVAFVVPVAGQ
+770 
-782 AVTRAELD
+782 RA
-790 AHCIAQI
+790 
-797 ARFKRPK
+797 AR
-804 DYRFVAELP
+804 
-813 KNNYGKILKTKLR
+813 
-826 TILENGEGD
+826 
-835 E
+835 

>member
-28 WQLPGVLAVDV
+28 WQLPGVLAV
-39 NLATETVQVTYTPD
+39 
-53 LASRADFIAAS
+53 
-64 TAAGYAAQEHSEDS
+64 S

-188 PQVLPE
+188 PQILPE

-247 FVECPIEEI
+247 FVDCPIEEI

-630 QLAFLRREFVS
+630 QLAFVGDGINDAPALAAADIGIALGTGTDVAVESADIVLMSGDLLGVVNAIEMSRLTLRNIKQNLFWAFGY
-641 DRSHDNWKARLGSVG
+641 N
-656 VAQSPVLVRIA
+656 VALIPV
-667 DAAGA
+667 AAGA
-672 TLPFGEIGEILVSG
+672 LYPAFGMLLSPILAAAAMALS
-686 SIVMRGYWQNPQAT
+686 SI
-700 AKTIREGWLWTGD
+700 
-713 MGAMDADGFVTLHDR
+713 FVLANALR
-728 SKDMIISGG
+728 LR
-737 SNIYPR
+737 Y
-743 EVEEVLLEHEHVAE
+743 V
-757 VAVVG
+757 
-762 RPEADWGE
+762 
-770 VVVAFVVPVAGQ
+770 
-782 AVTRAELD
+782 RA
-790 AHCIAQI
+790 
-797 ARFKRPK
+797 AR
-804 DYRFVAELP
+804 
-813 KNNYGKILKTKLR
+813 
-826 TILENGEGD
+826 
-835 E
+835 

>member
-108 ILGMGGHILPG
+108 IPGMGGHILPG

-256 VVGDVLS
+256 IVGDVLS

-630 QLAFLRREFVS
+630 QLAFVGDGINDAPALAAADIGIALGTGTDVAVESADIVLMSGDLLGVVNAIEMSRLTLRNIKQNLFWAFGY
-641 DRSHDNWKARLGSVG
+641 N
-656 VAQSPVLVRIA
+656 VALIPV
-667 DAAGA
+667 AAGA
-672 TLPFGEIGEILVSG
+672 LYPAFGMLLSPILAAAAMALS
-686 SIVMRGYWQNPQAT
+686 SI
-700 AKTIREGWLWTGD
+700 
-713 MGAMDADGFVTLHDR
+713 FVLANALR
-728 SKDMIISGG
+728 LR
-737 SNIYPR
+737 Y
-743 EVEEVLLEHEHVAE
+743 V
-757 VAVVG
+757 
-762 RPEADWGE
+762 
-770 VVVAFVVPVAGQ
+770 
-782 AVTRAELD
+782 RA
-790 AHCIAQI
+790 
-797 ARFKRPK
+797 AR
-804 DYRFVAELP
+804 
-813 KNNYGKILKTKLR
+813 
-826 TILENGEGD
+826 
-835 E
+835 

>member
-28 WQLPGVLAVDV
+28 RQLPGVLAVDV
-39 NLATETVQVTYTPD
+39 NLATETAQVTYAPD

-100 VFLAAPVI
+100 AFLAAPVI

-247 FVECPIEEI
+247 FVDCPIEEI

-565 DALKPSTQGAIAQ
+565 DALKPSTQGAIAR

-630 QLAFLRREFVS
+630 QSAFVGDGINDAPALAAADIGIALGTGTDVAVESADIVLMSGDLLGVVNAIEMSRLTLRNIKQNLFWAFGY
-641 DRSHDNWKARLGSVG
+641 N
-656 VAQSPVLVRIA
+656 VALIPV
-667 DAAGA
+667 AAGA
-672 TLPFGEIGEILVSG
+672 LYPAFGMLLSPILAAAAMALS
-686 SIVMRGYWQNPQAT
+686 SI
-700 AKTIREGWLWTGD
+700 
-713 MGAMDADGFVTLHDR
+713 FVLANALR
-728 SKDMIISGG
+728 LR
-737 SNIYPR
+737 Y
-743 EVEEVLLEHEHVAE
+743 V
-757 VAVVG
+757 
-762 RPEADWGE
+762 
-770 VVVAFVVPVAGQ
+770 
-782 AVTRAELD
+782 RA
-790 AHCIAQI
+790 
-797 ARFKRPK
+797 AR
-804 DYRFVAELP
+804 
-813 KNNYGKILKTKLR
+813 
-826 TILENGEGD
+826 
-835 E
+835 

>member
-28 WQLPGVLAVDV
+28 RQLPGVLAVDV
-39 NLATETVQVTYTPD
+39 NLATETAQVTYTPD

-100 VFLAAPVI
+100 AFLAAPVI

-157 PALWRGAPDMNSLVA
+157 PALWRGEPDMNSLVA
-172 LGTGAAYAF
+172 LATGAAYAF

-256 VVGDVLS
+256 IVGDVLS

-356 PMVLTLAFVT
+356 PMVLTLSFVT

-517 ILGTERFMRERGI
+517 ILGTERFMRERGL

-565 DALKPSTQGAIAQ
+565 DALKPSTQGAIAR

-630 QLAFLRREFVS
+630 QLAFVGDGINDAPALAAADIGIALGTGTDVAVESADIVLMSGDLLGVVNAIEMSRLTLRNIKQNLFWAFGY
-641 DRSHDNWKARLGSVG
+641 N
-656 VAQSPVLVRIA
+656 VALIPV
-667 DAAGA
+667 AAGA
-672 TLPFGEIGEILVSG
+672 LYPAFGMLLSPILAAAAMALS
-686 SIVMRGYWQNPQAT
+686 SI
-700 AKTIREGWLWTGD
+700 
-713 MGAMDADGFVTLHDR
+713 FVLANALR
-728 SKDMIISGG
+728 LR
-737 SNIYPR
+737 Y
-743 EVEEVLLEHEHVAE
+743 V
-757 VAVVG
+757 
-762 RPEADWGE
+762 
-770 VVVAFVVPVAGQ
+770 
-782 AVTRAELD
+782 RA
-790 AHCIAQI
+790 
-797 ARFKRPK
+797 AR
-804 DYRFVAELP
+804 
-813 KNNYGKILKTKLR
+813 
-826 TILENGEGD
+826 
-835 E
+835 

>member
-28 WQLPGVLAVDV
+28 RQLPGVLAVDV
-39 NLATETVQVTYTPD
+39 NLATETAQVTYTPD

-100 VFLAAPVI
+100 AFLAAPVI

-157 PALWRGAPDMNSLVA
+157 PALWRGEPDMNSLVA
-172 LGTGAAYAF
+172 LATGAAYAF

-256 VVGDVLS
+256 IVGDVLS

-356 PMVLTLAFVT
+356 PMVLTLSFVT

-517 ILGTERFMRERGI
+517 ILGTERFMRERGL

-565 DALKPSTQGAIAQ
+565 DALKPSTQGAIAR

-630 QLAFLRREFVS
+630 QSAFVGDGINDAPALAAADIGIALGTGTDVAVESADIVLMSGDLLGVVNAIEMSRLTLRNIKQNLFWAFGY
-641 DRSHDNWKARLGSVG
+641 N
-656 VAQSPVLVRIA
+656 VALIPV
-667 DAAGA
+667 AAGA
-672 TLPFGEIGEILVSG
+672 LYPAFGMLLSPILAAAAMALS
-686 SIVMRGYWQNPQAT
+686 SI
-700 AKTIREGWLWTGD
+700 
-713 MGAMDADGFVTLHDR
+713 FVLANALR
-728 SKDMIISGG
+728 LR
-737 SNIYPR
+737 Y
-743 EVEEVLLEHEHVAE
+743 V
-757 VAVVG
+757 
-762 RPEADWGE
+762 
-770 VVVAFVVPVAGQ
+770 
-782 AVTRAELD
+782 RA
-790 AHCIAQI
+790 
-797 ARFKRPK
+797 AR
-804 DYRFVAELP
+804 
-813 KNNYGKILKTKLR
+813 
-826 TILENGEGD
+826 
-835 E
+835 

>member
-28 WQLPGVLAVDV
+28 RQLPGVLAVDV

-100 VFLAAPVI
+100 AFLAAPVI

-256 VVGDVLS
+256 IVGDVLS

-517 ILGTERFMRERGI
+517 ILGTERFMRERGL

-565 DALKPSTQGAIAQ
+565 DALKPSTQGAIAR

-630 QLAFLRREFVS
+630 QSAFVGDGINDAPALAAADIGIALGTGTDVAVESADIVLMSGDLLGVVNAIEMSRLTLRNIKQNLFWAFGY
-641 DRSHDNWKARLGSVG
+641 N
-656 VAQSPVLVRIA
+656 VALIPV
-667 DAAGA
+667 AAGA
-672 TLPFGEIGEILVSG
+672 LYPAFGMLLSPILAAAAMALS
-686 SIVMRGYWQNPQAT
+686 SI
-700 AKTIREGWLWTGD
+700 
-713 MGAMDADGFVTLHDR
+713 FVLANALR
-728 SKDMIISGG
+728 LR
-737 SNIYPR
+737 Y
-743 EVEEVLLEHEHVAE
+743 V
-757 VAVVG
+757 
-762 RPEADWGE
+762 
-770 VVVAFVVPVAGQ
+770 
-782 AVTRAELD
+782 RA
-790 AHCIAQI
+790 
-797 ARFKRPK
+797 AR
-804 DYRFVAELP
+804 
-813 KNNYGKILKTKLR
+813 
-826 TILENGEGD
+826 
-835 E
+835 

>member
-39 NLATETVQVTYTPD
+39 NLATETVQVTYTPG

-238 TAQVRRAGE
+238 TAQVRRAGK

-440 GTLTRGQPVLTDLD
+440 GTLTRGQPVLIDLD

-630 QLAFLRREFVS
+630 QLAFVGDGINDAPALAAADIGIALGTGTDVAVESADIVLMSGDLLGVVNAIEMSRLTLRNIKQNLFWAFGY
-641 DRSHDNWKARLGSVG
+641 N
-656 VAQSPVLVRIA
+656 VALIPV
-667 DAAGA
+667 AAGA
-672 TLPFGEIGEILVSG
+672 LYPAFGMLLSPILAAAAMALS
-686 SIVMRGYWQNPQAT
+686 SI
-700 AKTIREGWLWTGD
+700 
-713 MGAMDADGFVTLHDR
+713 FVLANALR
-728 SKDMIISGG
+728 LR
-737 SNIYPR
+737 Y
-743 EVEEVLLEHEHVAE
+743 V
-757 VAVVG
+757 
-762 RPEADWGE
+762 
-770 VVVAFVVPVAGQ
+770 
-782 AVTRAELD
+782 RA
-790 AHCIAQI
+790 
-797 ARFKRPK
+797 AR
-804 DYRFVAELP
+804 
-813 KNNYGKILKTKLR
+813 
-826 TILENGEGD
+826 
-835 E
+835 

>member
-28 WQLPGVLAVDV
+28 RQLPGVLAVDV
-39 NLATETVQVTYTPD
+39 NLATETAQVTYTPD

-100 VFLAAPVI
+100 AFLAAPVI

-172 LGTGAAYAF
+172 LGTGAAYVF

-188 PQVLPE
+188 PQVLPA

-247 FVECPIEEI
+247 FVDCPIEEI

-565 DALKPSTQGAIAQ
+565 DALKPSTQGAIAR

-630 QLAFLRREFVS
+630 QLAFVGDGINDAPALAAADIGIALGTGTDVAVESADIVLMSGDLLGVVNAIEMSRLTLRNIKQNLFWAFGY
-641 DRSHDNWKARLGSVG
+641 N
-656 VAQSPVLVRIA
+656 VALIPV
-667 DAAGA
+667 AAGA
-672 TLPFGEIGEILVSG
+672 LYPAFGMLLSPILAAAAMALS
-686 SIVMRGYWQNPQAT
+686 SI
-700 AKTIREGWLWTGD
+700 
-713 MGAMDADGFVTLHDR
+713 FVLANALR
-728 SKDMIISGG
+728 LR
-737 SNIYPR
+737 Y
-743 EVEEVLLEHEHVAE
+743 V
-757 VAVVG
+757 
-762 RPEADWGE
+762 
-770 VVVAFVVPVAGQ
+770 
-782 AVTRAELD
+782 RA
-790 AHCIAQI
+790 
-797 ARFKRPK
+797 AR
-804 DYRFVAELP
+804 
-813 KNNYGKILKTKLR
+813 
-826 TILENGEGD
+826 
-835 E
+835 